1 MIEQDLKEQLEKIN
15 KNIEVVAG
23 RIGGSWKA
31 FWYGLLRGFG
41 SILGV
46 AIAIAL
52 LGWLLNSLGYIPALE
67 SQANSWKEVIERAQN
82 ATPLKSNK

>member
-15 KNIEVVAG
+15 KNVEVVAG

-31 FWYGLLRGFG
+31 FWHGLLRGFG

-52 LGWLLNSLGYIPALE
+52 IGWVLNTLGYIPALQ
-67 SQANSWKEVIERAQN
+67 SQADEWKEIIDRAQN
-82 ATPLKSNK
+82 STPLKNK